1 MLKSIYIVTLVV
13 LSLAR
18 SEQAY
23 ETNLGY
29 ETVARGELSA
39 ELAGAW
45 QAPEAAGAPWR
56 LMKPRSDSDVFI
68 RFVEAGSRGNYQ
80 PMKTLGWNAVE
91 IQAQD
96 PDRLAGEL
104 DPEAFE
110 IIGPPAFLTDKQNI
124 RAMQVL
130 GPDQELL
137 YLTHVLDPAQS
148 TFNIGTAQSY
158 VDRVFIMVLGTAD
171 LAATTVFYNDQLGQ
185 SLSGPWPYRV
195 SVLSRAWGLP
205 QETMYDLSIAQLQE
219 PFLVEISNDG
229 GMTWRDKATLVDEL
243 DQIVFGG
250 AVTDRG
256 TLVLATVR
264 SFSSPPRSLFV
275 YHVDP
280 ALPGSWF
287 CAPPLFVDGFEDGG
301 SGRWSASHP

>member
-1 MLKSIYIVTLVV
+1 LSGCAIVLKSIYIVTLVV

-45 QAPEAAGAPWR
+45 HAPDAAGAPWL
-56 LMKPRSDSDVFI
+56 LMKPGSDSEVFI
-68 RFVEAGSRGNYQ
+68 RFIEAGGKGNYE

-96 PDRLAGEL
+96 PDRLATEL
-104 DPEAFE
+104 DPQAFE

-130 GPDQELL
+130 GPDRELL

-171 LAATTVFYNDQLGQ
+171 LAATATFYSDQLGQ

-205 QETMYDLSIAQLQE
+205 AETLYDLSIAQLQE
-219 PFLVEISNDG
+219 PFLVEIDQYPAEAARREPTDIGLPFGPAIVSFRVDSLVAPARRAG
-229 GMTWRDKATLVDEL
+229 RDPMVPREAPYA
-243 DQIVFGG
+243 G
-250 AVTDRG
+250 
-256 TLVLATVR
+256 LATVLLQGP
-264 SFSSPPRSLFV
+264 SGELV
-275 YHVDP
+275 ELIGP
-280 ALPGSWF
+280 AP
-287 CAPPLFVDGFEDGG
+287 
-301 SGRWSASHP
+301 